1 MVNVYVRH
9 RIQDYTTWK
18 QVFDGFAPKRRAG
31 GEQSYKVARV
41 VGEPNNLC
49 LSFEWDNVA
58 NAQRFLASPELANAM
73 QQAGVAEKP
82 DIHIA
87 EEVASGKT

>member
-1 MVNVYVRH
+1 MVTIFIRH
-9 RIQDYTTWK
+9 RIKDYTTWK
-18 QVFDGFAPKRRAG
+18 QVFDAFAPQRRAG
-31 GEQSYKVARV
+31 GEQTYKVTRV

-49 LSFEWDNVA
+49 LSFEWDTVA
-58 NAQRFLASPELANAM
+58 NAERFLASPELAAAM

-82 DIHIA
+82 EISIA

>member
-1 MVNVYVRH
+1 MVNIYVRH

-73 QQAGVAEKP
+73 QQAGVAERP
-82 DIHIA
+82 DIYIA

>member
-1 MVNVYVRH
+1 MVNVYVRR
-9 RIQDYTTWK
+9 RIPDYTAWK
-18 QVFDGFAPKRRAG
+18 QIFDGFAAKRRAG
-31 GEQSYKVARV
+31 GEQTYKIARV

-58 NAQRFLASPELANAM
+58 NAQRFLASPELASAM

-87 EEVASGKT
+87 EEVASGKP